1 MAVRKCYEVRARGAA
16 AECLVEA
23 DLLLRGLEVTRPSV
37 DYGDDLHAR
46 FHSGWRSVQVKVRDS
61 RRKVSQKWRASSSN
75 RSSVSSE
82 ILALVDGKTRE
93 IRYYSNFKEPLPSE
107 LQCE

>member
-1 MAVRKCYEVRARGAA
+1 MAARKCYEDRARGAA

-46 FHSGWRSVQVKVRDS
+46 FNAGWRSVQVKVKDKTS
-61 RRKVSQKWRASSSN
+61 WRPSSSH
-75 RSSVSSE
+75 RRRTITSE

-93 IRYYSNFKEPLPSE
+93 IRYYSMFKDPLPVE
-107 LQCE
+107 LQ

>member
-1 MAVRKCYEVRARGAA
+1 MTVRKCYEARARGTA

-46 FHSGWRSVQVKVRDS
+46 FNTGWRSVQVKVRDPK
-61 RRKVSQKWRASSSN
+61 RKTWRASSSN
-75 RSSVSSE
+75 RSRVSSE

-93 IRYYSNFKEPLPSE
+93 IRYYSTFQDPLPSE
-107 LQCE
+107 LQ